1 MVVCEFS
8 LQTAGNGVLLFTNLA
23 YRLAVLFDRMQKIAS
38 KNKQIQNPT
47 NQLLYI
53 HKEHLHPLSFLT
65 PLFSV
70 QFCFS
75 FWNLLGYSAPTF
87 ISTSVLLYFSWRV
100 KQKIGS
106 GHTRARTCAH
116 TQLYLVKHVT
126 LFSLFSHKSSFQKHQ
141 SYACFCLSPPPP
153 PEYVVFFLIFHSS
166 PAPPP
171 QVVLCIL

>member
-53 HKEHLHPLSFLT
+53 HKEHLYPLSFLT

-106 GHTRARTCAH
+106 GHTHTRTHAH
-116 TQLYLVKHVT
+116 THNSTLSSTLLCFISFPINLVSRNISLMLASAWVHPHPQNMWY
-126 LFSLFSHKSSFQKHQ
+126 FS
-141 SYACFCLSPPPP
+141 
-153 PEYVVFFLIFHSS
+153 
-166 PAPPP
+166 
-171 QVVLCIL
+171 